1 MALKV
6 PKNKDKAC
14 CNDEGEGG
22 SDIILSDMNDMNKIR
37 KGREL
42 ENWATVESCNKVQMV
57 APELIQGPGVL
68 PNRGGKHK

>member
-22 SDIILSDMNDMNKIR
+22 SDIQCNHVR
-37 KGREL
+37 REL